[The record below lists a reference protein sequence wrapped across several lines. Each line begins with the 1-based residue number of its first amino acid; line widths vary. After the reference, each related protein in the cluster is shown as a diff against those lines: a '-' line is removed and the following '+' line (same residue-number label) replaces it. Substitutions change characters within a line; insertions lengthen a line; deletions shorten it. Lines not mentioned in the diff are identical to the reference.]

1 MALITNNP
9 NIKSQFINCWVLDY
23 VPAVIKYA
31 KKSKKKS
38 VLNILDKM
46 KDDDHQGGQSI
57 CFFNSCN

>member
-9 NIKSQFINCWVLDY
+9 NIKSQFMNRWALDY
-23 VPAVIKYA
+23 VTAVIKYA

-46 KDDDHQGGQSI
+46 EDDDHREGQRI
-57 CFFNSCN
+57 CFFNNSN